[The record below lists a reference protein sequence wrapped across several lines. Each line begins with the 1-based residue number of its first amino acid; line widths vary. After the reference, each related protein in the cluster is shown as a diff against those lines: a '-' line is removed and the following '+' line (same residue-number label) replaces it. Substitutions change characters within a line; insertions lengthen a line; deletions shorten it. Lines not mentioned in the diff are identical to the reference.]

1 MENCGRWAFLAQCIG
16 SRTDP
21 QGPLAVSVF
30 NPSGWERTDTV
41 LTGRIYPIREKAK
54 GIVVRDKTGRAVPSQ
69 MIKREADP
77 QGNLV
82 VAELAFVAEQ
92 VPSVGYDTYYLELTP
107 DAAPAQP
114 TDLRCDESRME
125 LENQYLQLKLDPATG
140 AICSLIDK
148 RNGRQML
155 SPAGGAFPVFH
166 GRPNASYPL
175 RTVFDPSG
183 GASTPFYDS
192 GKSKAQ
198 ILLRA
203 RVALGVSQAAGP
215 RL

>member
-1 MENCGRWAFLAQCIG
+1 LTKAWKDLLVAQSHDVGLCEYSRWQGDRMAPLERIEDLHNFTWGEIGYNHMDAAQERGKLVLDASLGHLAQSIG

-21 QGPLAVSVF
+21 QGPFAVTVF

-41 LTGRIYPIREKAK
+41 LTGRIYPLRQKAK

-92 VPSVGYDTYYLELTP
+92 VPSVGYDTYYLDLTP

-125 LENQYLQLKLDPATG
+125 LENQYLQLALDPATG
-140 AICSLIDK
+140 AIRSLIDK

-155 SPAGGAFPVFH
+155 SPA
-166 GRPNASYPL
+166 
-175 RTVFDPSG
+175 
-183 GASTPFYDS
+183 
-192 GKSKAQ
+192 
-198 ILLRA
+198 
-203 RVALGVSQAAGP
+203 
-215 RL
+215 